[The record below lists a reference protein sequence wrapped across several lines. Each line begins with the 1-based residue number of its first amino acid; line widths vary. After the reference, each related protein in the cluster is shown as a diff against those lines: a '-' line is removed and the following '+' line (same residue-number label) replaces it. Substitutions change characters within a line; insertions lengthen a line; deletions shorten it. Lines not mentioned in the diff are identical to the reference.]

1 MTHRSAGAALLLSA
15 LLVVGSFVALLRDD
29 SSGAVALLILLAVV
43 TVPVLVA
50 AAVVVRPAVAML
62 RGGAPTSAVPVCAGL
77 LAAGALGVV
86 ALSLQVGTDR
96 ALDDGDLAGA
106 GVGAVAALAALHG
119 LGVAL
124 PGRNV
129 ALRVLTA
136 LSGGL
141 LLLGLVVAQAVAD
154 TA

>member
-1 MTHRSAGAALLLSA
+1 MIRRSAGAALLLSA
-15 LLVVGSFVALLRDD
+15 LLVVGSFAALVADD
-29 SSGAVALLILLAVV
+29 SSGAVALLLLLAVV

-50 AAVVVRPAVAML
+50 AAVVVRPAVGML
-62 RGGAPTSAVPVCAGL
+62 RGAAPTSSVPVCAGL

-86 ALSLQVGTDR
+86 ALSLQVGADR
-96 ALDDGDLAGA
+96 ALDDGDLVGA
-106 GVGAVAALAALHG
+106 GVGAVAALAALYA

-141 LLLGLVVAQAVAD
+141 LLLGLVVARAVGD

>member
-1 MTHRSAGAALLLSA
+1 MIPRTAGAALLLSA

-29 SSGAVALLILLAVV
+29 RGGAVALLLLLGVV

-50 AAVVVRPAVAML
+50 AAVSVRPSVAML
-62 RGGAPTSAVPVCAGL
+62 RGQPPSSSVAPCAGL
-77 LAAGALGVV
+77 LALGALGVV

-96 ALDDGDLAGA
+96 ELDRDDLVGA
-106 GVGAVAALAALHG
+106 GVGSVAMVLALYA
-119 LGVAL
+119 LGVGL
-124 PGRNV
+124 PGRHL

-136 LSGGL
+136 LSGGV
-141 LLLGLVVAQAVAD
+141 LLLGLVVARAVAD